1 MKNML
6 TPLAKSV
13 LIPLGLTV
21 PASGTD
27 VAISKNVFGSSMT
40 TLTILNKEMDDIMK
54 ITKCLVI
61 KMKQKNKRG
70 FFLDVSRYINAILL
84 GNMLGGKGAIAT
96 KAGK

>member
-40 TLTILNKEMDDIMK
+40 KLTILNKEMDDIMK

-70 FFLDVSRYINAILL
+70 FFWMLVGTLDAILL
-84 GNMLGGKGAIAT
+84 GKC
-96 KAGK
+96 